1 MVQRRQIVVAVVAV
15 VVSLGGRPFV
25 PETHVAAETIPSRL
39 SDRAFWQLVTEL
51 SETGGYFRSDNFLSN
66 ENAFQ
71 SVIPELKST
80 LPTGGVYLGVGPEQN
95 FTYIVALRPKLAF
108 VIDIRRQNMIEQ
120 LLYKAFIEASSNR
133 ADFLSRLFARKRPS
147 ELSNDATVEALFA
160 AYADVMPSEALFRS
174 NLQAARDR
182 LVNDH
187 KFALSP
193 DDLKSLE
200 YVYSAFFR
208 GGPELNYSFSPSG
221 VGGFGGGF
229 PSYRELMVETDGQGE
244 KRSYLATEEN
254 FRLLREYEKNNMI
267 VPVVGDFGGDK
278 ALRAVGDYVRAHEAT
293 VTVFYTSN
301 VEQYLFQEAN
311 AWRKFLANV
320 ATFPIDGRS
329 TFIRFDLEPGLHLQP
344 VSQVFARRP
353 RLDRAFLNPRSR
365 PGVQLGSN
373 PRIHRRRQ
381 DVEVNSRREMPNAE
395 RQCRMH
401 NAKSTVHCA
410 LIILHFE
417 DLPAEPVPGSPAPAR
432 CWG

>member
-174 NLQAARDR
+174 NLQAAKDR

-267 VPVVGDFGGDK
+267 VPLVGDFGGDK

-311 AWRKFLANV
+311 AWKKFLANV

-329 TFIRFDLEPGLHLQP
+329 TFIRSISNRGFTFSQFRRYSPG
-344 VSQVFARRP
+344 ARASTALSSIP
-353 RLDRAFLNPRSR
+353 EVVRAFNS
-365 PGVQLGSN
+365 GQ
-373 PRIHRRRQ
+373 IHEYT
-381 DVEVNSRREMPNAE
+381 DVVKMS
-395 RQCRMH
+395 
-401 NAKSTVHCA
+401 K
-410 LIILHFE
+410 
-417 DLPAEPVPGSPAPAR
+417 
-432 CWG
+432 

>member
-147 ELSNDATVEALFA
+147 ELLNDATVEALFA

-174 NLQAARDR
+174 NLQAAKDR

-329 TFIRFDLEPGLHLQP
+329 TFIRSISNRGFTFSQFRRYSPG
-344 VSQVFARRP
+344 ARASTALSSIP
-353 RLDRAFLNPRSR
+353 EVVRAFNS
-365 PGVQLGSN
+365 GQ
-373 PRIHRRRQ
+373 IHEYT
-381 DVEVNSRREMPNAE
+381 DVVKMS
-395 RQCRMH
+395 
-401 NAKSTVHCA
+401 K
-410 LIILHFE
+410 
-417 DLPAEPVPGSPAPAR
+417 
-432 CWG
+432 

>member
-244 KRSYLATEEN
+244 KRSYLATEEH

-301 VEQYLFQEAN
+301 VEQYLFQEAY

-329 TFIRFDLEPGLHLQP
+329 TFIRSISNRGFTFSQFRRYSPG
-344 VSQVFARRP
+344 ARASTA
-353 RLDRAFLNPRSR
+353 LSSISEVVRAFNS
-365 PGVQLGSN
+365 GQ
-373 PRIHRRRQ
+373 IHEYT
-381 DVEVNSRREMPNAE
+381 DVVKMS
-395 RQCRMH
+395 
-401 NAKSTVHCA
+401 K
-410 LIILHFE
+410 
-417 DLPAEPVPGSPAPAR
+417 
-432 CWG
+432 

>member
-15 VVSLGGRPFV
+15 VACLGGRPFV
-25 PETHVAAETIPSRL
+25 PETHVAAETLPSRL

-160 AYADVMPSEALFRS
+160 AYADVMPTEALFRS

-182 LVNDH
+182 LMNDH

-254 FRLLREYEKNNMI
+254 YRLLREYEKNNMI

-278 ALRAVGDYVRAHEAT
+278 ALRAVGDYVRAHEAI

-301 VEQYLFQEAN
+301 VEQYLFQEAY
-311 AWRKFLANV
+311 AWRKFLTNV
-320 ATFPIDGRS
+320 ATFPLDGRS
-329 TFIRFDLEPGLHLQP
+329 TFIRSISNRGFTFSQFRRYSPG
-344 VSQVFARRP
+344 ARASTA
-353 RLDRAFLNPRSR
+353 LSSISEVVRAFNS
-365 PGVQLGSN
+365 GQ
-373 PRIHRRRQ
+373 IHEYT
-381 DVEVNSRREMPNAE
+381 DVVKMS
-395 RQCRMH
+395 
-401 NAKSTVHCA
+401 K
-410 LIILHFE
+410 
-417 DLPAEPVPGSPAPAR
+417 
-432 CWG
+432 

>member
-1 MVQRRQIVVAVVAV
+1 MVQRRRIVVAVVAV
-15 VVSLGGRPFV
+15 VVCLAGRPFI
-25 PETHVAAETIPSRL
+25 PETHVAAETLPSRL

-254 FRLLREYEKNNMI
+254 YRLLREYEKNNMI
-267 VPVVGDFGGDK
+267 VPLVGDFGGDK
-278 ALRAVGDYVRAHEAT
+278 ALRAVGDYVRVHEAT

-329 TFIRFDLEPGLHLQP
+329 TFIRSISNRGFTFSQFRRYSPG
-344 VSQVFARRP
+344 ARASTA
-353 RLDRAFLNPRSR
+353 LSSISEVVRAFNS
-365 PGVQLGSN
+365 GQ
-373 PRIHRRRQ
+373 IHEYT
-381 DVEVNSRREMPNAE
+381 DVVKMS
-395 RQCRMH
+395 
-401 NAKSTVHCA
+401 K
-410 LIILHFE
+410 
-417 DLPAEPVPGSPAPAR
+417 
-432 CWG
+432 

>member
-39 SDRAFWQLVTEL
+39 SDRAFWQLVTDL

-120 LLYKAFIEASSNR
+120 LLYKAFIETSSNR

-187 KFALSP
+187 KFTLSP

-329 TFIRFDLEPGLHLQP
+329 TFIRSISNRGFTFSQFRRYSPG
-344 VSQVFARRP
+344 ARASTALSSIP
-353 RLDRAFLNPRSR
+353 EVVRAFNS
-365 PGVQLGSN
+365 GQ
-373 PRIHRRRQ
+373 IHEYT
-381 DVEVNSRREMPNAE
+381 DVVKMS
-395 RQCRMH
+395 
-401 NAKSTVHCA
+401 K
-410 LIILHFE
+410 
-417 DLPAEPVPGSPAPAR
+417 
-432 CWG
+432 

>member
-1 MVQRRQIVVAVVAV
+1 
-15 VVSLGGRPFV
+15 
-25 PETHVAAETIPSRL
+25 L

-293 VTVFYTSN
+293 VRVFYTSN
-301 VEQYLFQEAN
+301 VEQYLFQEAY

-329 TFIRFDLEPGLHLQP
+329 TFIRSISNRGFTFSQFRRYSPG
-344 VSQVFARRP
+344 ARASTALSSIP
-353 RLDRAFLNPRSR
+353 EVVRAFNS
-365 PGVQLGSN
+365 GQ
-373 PRIHRRRQ
+373 IHEYT
-381 DVEVNSRREMPNAE
+381 DVVKMS
-395 RQCRMH
+395 
-401 NAKSTVHCA
+401 K
-410 LIILHFE
+410 
-417 DLPAEPVPGSPAPAR
+417 
-432 CWG
+432 

>member
-51 SETGGYFRSDNFLSN
+51 SETSGYFRSDNFLSN

-71 SVIPELKST
+71 SVIPELRST

-329 TFIRFDLEPGLHLQP
+329 TFIRSISNRGFTFSQFRRYSPG
-344 VSQVFARRP
+344 ARASTALSSIP
-353 RLDRAFLNPRSR
+353 EVVRAFNS
-365 PGVQLGSN
+365 GQ
-373 PRIHRRRQ
+373 IHEYT
-381 DVEVNSRREMPNAE
+381 DVVKMS
-395 RQCRMH
+395 
-401 NAKSTVHCA
+401 K
-410 LIILHFE
+410 
-417 DLPAEPVPGSPAPAR
+417 
-432 CWG
+432 

>member
-15 VVSLGGRPFV
+15 VACLGGRPFV
-25 PETHVAAETIPSRL
+25 PETHVAAETLPSRL

-182 LVNDH
+182 LMNDH

-254 FRLLREYEKNNMI
+254 YRLLREYEKNNMI

-278 ALRAVGDYVRAHEAT
+278 ALRAVGDYVRAHEAI

-301 VEQYLFQEAN
+301 VEQYLFQEAY
-311 AWRKFLANV
+311 AWRKFLTNV
-320 ATFPIDGRS
+320 ATFPLDGRS
-329 TFIRFDLEPGLHLQP
+329 TFIRSISNRGFTFSQFRRYSPG
-344 VSQVFARRP
+344 ARASTA
-353 RLDRAFLNPRSR
+353 LSSISEVVRAFNS
-365 PGVQLGSN
+365 GQ
-373 PRIHRRRQ
+373 IHEYT
-381 DVEVNSRREMPNAE
+381 DVVKMS
-395 RQCRMH
+395 
-401 NAKSTVHCA
+401 K
-410 LIILHFE
+410 
-417 DLPAEPVPGSPAPAR
+417 
-432 CWG
+432 

>member
-1 MVQRRQIVVAVVAV
+1 MVQRRHIVVAVVAV
-15 VVSLGGRPFV
+15 VLSLGGRPFV
-25 PETHVAAETIPSRL
+25 PETQVAAETLPSRL

-95 FTYIVALRPKLAF
+95 FTYIVALRPKIAF

-160 AYADVMPSEALFRS
+160 AYADVMPSEALFKS
-174 NLQAARDR
+174 NLQSARDR

-254 FRLLREYEKNNMI
+254 FRQLREYEKNNMI

-278 ALRAVGDYVRAHEAT
+278 ALRAVGDYVRAHQAT

-301 VEQYLFQEAN
+301 VEQYLFQEAY

-329 TFIRFDLEPGLHLQP
+329 TFIRSISNRGFTFSQFRRYSPG
-344 VSQVFARRP
+344 ARASTALSSIP
-353 RLDRAFLNPRSR
+353 EVVRAFNS
-365 PGVQLGSN
+365 GQ
-373 PRIHRRRQ
+373 IHEYT
-381 DVEVNSRREMPNAE
+381 DVVKMS
-395 RQCRMH
+395 
-401 NAKSTVHCA
+401 K
-410 LIILHFE
+410 
-417 DLPAEPVPGSPAPAR
+417 
-432 CWG
+432 

>member
-1 MVQRRQIVVAVVAV
+1 MVQRRRIVVAVVAIF
-15 VVSLGGRPFV
+15 VSLGGRPFV
-25 PETHVAAETIPSRL
+25 RQTDVAAETLPSRL

-120 LLYKAFIEASSNR
+120 LLYKAFIETSSNR

-147 ELSNDATVEALFA
+147 DLSNDATVEALFA
-160 AYADVMPSEALFRS
+160 AYADVMPSEALFRA
-174 NLQAARDR
+174 NLQAVRDR

-329 TFIRFDLEPGLHLQP
+329 TFIRSISNRGFTFSQFRRYSPG
-344 VSQVFARRP
+344 ARASTALSSIP
-353 RLDRAFLNPRSR
+353 EVVRAFNA
-365 PGVQLGSN
+365 GQ
-373 PRIHRRRQ
+373 IHEYT
-381 DVEVNSRREMPNAE
+381 DVVKMS
-395 RQCRMH
+395 
-401 NAKSTVHCA
+401 K
-410 LIILHFE
+410 
-417 DLPAEPVPGSPAPAR
+417 
-432 CWG
+432 

>member
-200 YVYSAFFR
+200 YVYSAFFH

-311 AWRKFLANV
+311 AWRKFLTNV

-329 TFIRFDLEPGLHLQP
+329 TFIRSISNRGFTFSQFRRYSPG
-344 VSQVFARRP
+344 ARASTALSSIP
-353 RLDRAFLNPRSR
+353 EVVRAFNS
-365 PGVQLGSN
+365 GQ
-373 PRIHRRRQ
+373 IHEYT
-381 DVEVNSRREMPNAE
+381 DVVKMS
-395 RQCRMH
+395 
-401 NAKSTVHCA
+401 K
-410 LIILHFE
+410 
-417 DLPAEPVPGSPAPAR
+417 
-432 CWG
+432 

>member
-1 MVQRRQIVVAVVAV
+1 MVQRRRIVVAVVAV
-15 VVSLGGRPFV
+15 VVCLAGRPFI
-25 PETHVAAETIPSRL
+25 PETHLAAETLPSRL

-80 LPTGGVYLGVGPEQN
+80 VPTGGVYLGVGPEQN

-267 VPVVGDFGGDK
+267 VPLVGDFGGDK
-278 ALRAVGDYVRAHEAT
+278 ALRAVGDYVRGHEAT

-329 TFIRFDLEPGLHLQP
+329 TFIRSISNRGFTFSQFRRYSPG
-344 VSQVFARRP
+344 ARASTA
-353 RLDRAFLNPRSR
+353 LSSISEVVRAFNS
-365 PGVQLGSN
+365 GQ
-373 PRIHRRRQ
+373 IHEYT
-381 DVEVNSRREMPNAE
+381 DVVKMS
-395 RQCRMH
+395 
-401 NAKSTVHCA
+401 K
-410 LIILHFE
+410 
-417 DLPAEPVPGSPAPAR
+417 
-432 CWG
+432 

>member
-108 VIDIRRQNMIEQ
+108 VIDIRRQNMIEH

-329 TFIRFDLEPGLHLQP
+329 TFIRSISNRGFTFSQFRRYSPG
-344 VSQVFARRP
+344 ARASTALSSIP
-353 RLDRAFLNPRSR
+353 EVVRAFNS
-365 PGVQLGSN
+365 GQ
-373 PRIHRRRQ
+373 IHEYT
-381 DVEVNSRREMPNAE
+381 DVVKMS
-395 RQCRMH
+395 
-401 NAKSTVHCA
+401 K
-410 LIILHFE
+410 
-417 DLPAEPVPGSPAPAR
+417 
-432 CWG
+432 

>member
-187 KFALSP
+187 KFVLSP

-329 TFIRFDLEPGLHLQP
+329 TFIRSISNRGFTFSQFRRYSPG
-344 VSQVFARRP
+344 ARASTALSSIP
-353 RLDRAFLNPRSR
+353 EVVRAFNS
-365 PGVQLGSN
+365 GQ
-373 PRIHRRRQ
+373 IHEYT
-381 DVEVNSRREMPNAE
+381 DVVKMS
-395 RQCRMH
+395 
-401 NAKSTVHCA
+401 K
-410 LIILHFE
+410 
-417 DLPAEPVPGSPAPAR
+417 
-432 CWG
+432 